1 MLIDILNNCTVED
14 KVVKL
19 PAGQLDRKVYME
31 VKKALE
37 GIGGKWKGGKIAG
50 FVFPNDPTDRLN
62 QIRGGEKVNLKKD
75 FQFFATPDSLAD
87 RLVEMAELDSLNPG
101 EGILE
106 PSAGTGSIIMAICSK
121 YGRRFEIGACELMP
135 ENFNLL
141 KTKFG
146 RVLPSL
152 DLITSDFFDINNYL
166 NPGVW
171 HRIIANPPFTKN
183 QDIDHVLHMWK
194 QLAPGGILISI
205 MSRHWLTSN
214 NKKEWNFHQWV
225 QDNDGEI
232 TLLDQGEFK
241 ESGTM
246 VSSLILKLRKEA
258 SSEQ

>member
-37 GIGGKWKGGKIAG
+37 GIGGKWKGGKISG
-50 FVFPNDPTDRLN
+50 FVFPHDPTDRLN

-87 RLVEMAELDSLNPG
+87 RLVEMAELEDLNRCAS
-101 EGILE
+101 ILE
-106 PSAGTGSIIMAICSK
+106 PSAGTGSIIQAITDK
-121 YGRRFEIGACELMP
+121 YGIRYCIGACELMP
-135 ENFNLL
+135 ENFSIL
-141 KTKFG
+141 KSKFR
-146 RVLPSL
+146 RVLPDL
-152 DLITSDFFDINNYL
+152 DVICPDFFDIQTHRS
-166 NPGVW
+166 PGVW
-171 HRIIANPPFTKN
+171 DRVIANPPFTKN

-194 QLAPGGILISI
+194 QLAPGGILVSI

-214 NKKEWNFHQWV
+214 NKKEWNFHKWV
-225 QDNDGEI
+225 QDHEGEI

-246 VSSLILKLRKEA
+246 VSSLILKLRKGVDHG
-258 SSEQ
+258 